1 MRGKFEEESRKIDVV
16 ALRNPKAQENA
27 RVGGSRCV
35 WSVLWPLSLHGCTKE
50 TILKNFR
57 TKLFLYMFCLSSGLK
72 EPILVRGWDWK
83 LDVFGVQF
91 CSCPFH
97 ASKLLLTMQIWV

>member
-1 MRGKFEEESRKIDVV
+1 MREKIEEESRKIEVV
-16 ALRNPKAQENA
+16 ARRNPKTQGNT

-35 WSVLWPLSLHGCTKE
+35 VSVVATVASWMYKGNHPKIIQDPIILSHVLP
-50 TILKNFR
+50 
-57 TKLFLYMFCLSSGLK
+57 SSGLK

-83 LDVFGVQF
+83 LAIFGVQF
-91 CSCPFH
+91 CSWPFH